1 MNTDEMKELV
11 ISTLD
16 DLKAVEV
23 RVLDVQEMTSVT
35 DIMIIASGTSSRHV
49 KSIADNVVEAAKK
62 NGVRPLGIEGDQAS
76 EWILVDLGDVVV
88 HIMKPDTR
96 DFYNLEKLW
105 SFKEHGSVQDHI
117 KEGELA
123 DIG

>member
-23 RVLDVQEMTSVT
+23 SVLDVHEMTSVT
-35 DIMIIASGTSSRHV
+35 DIMIIASGTSNRHV
-49 KSIADNVVEAAKK
+49 KSIADNVVEAAKE
-62 NGVRPLGIEGDQAS
+62 NGVRPLGMEGDQTN

-88 HIMKPDTR
+88 HVMKPDIR

-105 SFKEHGSVQDHI
+105 AFKEQDSIQDHV
-117 KEGELA
+117 KERGLA